1 MNIVIGA
8 LLLSY
13 LAISPAIGG
22 DSQDKWMLW
31 DGLILCSQVTTEH
44 PYPPIFRDLNGLGDL
59 MDCCRLGKGARDCH
73 IYDWYENHGSPALIR
88 VARA

>member
-31 DGLILCSQVTTEH
+31 DGLILCSQVTTETSV
-44 PYPPIFRDLNGLGDL
+44 
-59 MDCCRLGKGARDCH
+59 
-73 IYDWYENHGSPALIR
+73 SPNIP
-88 VARA
+88 